1 MLPVTRV
8 AFAVKAGDDYD
19 PGVLDDVEDA
29 IGKTLYPRSSP
40 VLENNGITEG
50 EFRDDFH
57 ADFNGLSKPL

>member
-1 MLPVTRV
+1 MLPVMRV
-8 AFAVKAGDDYD
+8 ALAVKTG
-19 PGVLDDVEDA
+19 E
-29 IGKTLYPRSSP
+29 TLYPRSSP

>member
-1 MLPVTRV
+1 MLPVMRV
-8 AFAVKAGDDYD
+8 ALAMKTGDDND

-29 IGKTLYPRSSP
+29 IGETLYPRSSP
-40 VLENNGITEG
+40 VLEDNGITEG